1 MATPGDRLVEPSGVE
16 LLFVETA
23 ASSGGR
29 RLEVEWTIPA
39 GRRLVARAHR
49 HPDGPEDWAVL
60 EGQAGYEV
68 RGEQKRAEAGEAW
81 QVPPNASH
89 VHPWNAGGE
98 PLRVRQAAALD
109 RDGVLLGVE
118 RYFET
123 LMALA
128 QRGQV
133 DERFDIRPQLQ
144 SVLTIRELL
153 MPGSYLAG
161 PPTWLQEAVFA
172 PLAALA
178 RRRGYAAYVEPER
191 AAEPAARVPHSKE
204 P

>member
-1 MATPGDRLVEPSGVE
+1 MATPGDRIVEPSGVE
-16 LLFVETA
+16 LLYVETA
-23 ASSGGR
+23 GSSGGR

-60 EGQAGYEV
+60 EGSAGYEV
-68 RGEQKRAEAGEAW
+68 RGEQRQAAAGEAW
-81 QVPPNASH
+81 QVPTNTSH
-89 VHPWNAGGE
+89 VHPWNAGDG

-109 RDGVLLGVE
+109 KDGVLLGVE
-118 RYFET
+118 RYFES

-133 DERFDIRPQLQ
+133 DEQFDIRPQLQ
-144 SVLTIRELL
+144 SAVTIRELL
-153 MPGSYLAG
+153 MPGTYLAG
-161 PPTWLQEAVFA
+161 PPTWLQDGLFA
-172 PLAALA
+172 LLAAIA
-178 RRRGYAAYVEPER
+178 RRRGYRGYVDPER
-191 AAEPAARVPHSKE
+191 AAEPAATLPHLKE